1 MSGYPGL
8 AFLKSTNILSMDESI
23 QSQLNEQTLMLKE
36 ILERLSL
43 LEQSLSIPQPTSSP
57 QSASS
62 ALHHLRSL
70 GELF

>member
-43 LEQSLSIPQPTSSP
+43 IEQSLSIPTSPPP
-57 QSASS
+57 QSNSF
-62 ALHHLRSL
+62 ALAHLRSL
-70 GELF
+70 GEVF

>member
-23 QSQLNEQTLMLKE
+23 IKQLDEQTLMLKE

-43 LEQSLSIPQPTSSP
+43 IEQSLSIPQSTSSP

>member
-1 MSGYPGL
+1 MSEYSGL

-23 QSQLNEQTLMLKE
+23 IKQLDQQTLMLKE

-43 LEQSLSIPQPTSSP
+43 IEQSLSIPTSPSP